1 MERRGPVSSC
11 LCVRCLHHNPIQLLL
26 LLNHNFSKNSLS
38 LRAPSSAPKAL
49 VCEWYVRLVWLAG
62 WQGRE
67 PSPHPRTRLSVGPG
81 ARSSEGWPGAR
92 QGPRGEGRGPLD
104 PEHRPMPPLCPPHH
118 PQSRDQDPAALQ
130 APASGMGG
138 HLQAH
143 PDQEAVSGPRGVP
156 VLGGLAWAPRATFLL
171 REDEVSFQGPTHK
184 LERGRGPAS
193 S

>member
-11 LCVRCLHHNPIQLLL
+11 PCVRCLHHNPIQLLL

-92 QGPRGEGRGPLD
+92 QGPRREGRGPLD

-118 PQSRDQDPAALQ
+118 PHRGTKTQRRSRPQP
-130 APASGMGG
+130 
-138 HLQAH
+138 
-143 PDQEAVSGPRGVP
+143 
-156 VLGGLAWAPRATFLL
+156 LGWVGT
-171 REDEVSFQGPTHK
+171 SKPTRIRK
-184 LERGRGPAS
+184 QFRGPGGFPS
-193 S
+193 SVGWPGHHGQLSSCGKMRSPSEGPPTCFGFMSES